1 MGYKRKQ
8 VEKER
13 EMMSREEKRQQVSTE
28 KRRISAKKMK
38 SIKKHIFVYS
48 LLAIPLLHFFVFWV
62 AVNIESLFMPFQDD
76 ITGKFTLDHF
86 KYVFEAFKSNGEL
99 GIAVKNT
106 IIYWVTGLFVG
117 YVMGLSVAY
126 FLYKK
131 IFMYRIFTF
140 LFMIPSMV
148 SGVVLTSIYKNI
160 VGTTGPIA
168 VIYENLF
175 NKPFPALMYT
185 NATATWTIVAF
196 TIWTGFGGNIIL
208 FSGTMS
214 KIPQEIVEAAQIDGA
229 GFWRE
234 FFSITFP
241 LIKPTIYTMLI
252 FSLNGLLMASGPILL
267 FSGGMYETTTI
278 SYWFYEKVI
287 VEGAAGVSSAFGLLL
302 TCIGLPLVLFTNRVA
317 NKVEVVEY

>member
-1 MGYKRKQ
+1 MSKEEKRKQ
-8 VEKER
+8 A
-13 EMMSREEKRQQVSTE
+13 STG
-28 KRRISAKKMK
+28 KKKISAKKMQ

-48 LLAIPLLHFFVFWV
+48 LLLIPILHFIVFWV
-62 AVNIESLFMPFQDD
+62 TVNAQSLFMPFQDD
-76 ITGKFTLDHF
+76 LTGKLTLDNF
-86 KYVFEAFKSNGEL
+86 KYIIEAFKSNGEL
-99 GIAVKNT
+99 GIAVRNT
-106 IIYWVTGLFVG
+106 IIYWISGLFVG

-148 SGVVLTSIYKNI
+148 SGVVLTSIYKNLI
-160 VGTTGPIA
+160 GTTGPIA
-168 VIYENLF
+168 VLYESLF
-175 NKPFPALMYT
+175 NKSFPALLYT

-196 TIWTGFGGNIIL
+196 TIWTGFGANIVL

-241 LIKPTIYTMLI
+241 LIKPTILTMLI
-252 FSLNGLLMASGPILL
+252 FSLNGLLMSSGPILL

-287 VEGAAGVSSAFGLLL
+287 VEGQAGISSAFGLLL
-302 TCIGLPLVLFTNRVA
+302 TCIGLPLVIFTKRAA
-317 NKVEVVEY
+317 NKVEIVEY